1 MPNSRQNTADLT
13 QSMALIVVDV
23 QDCFIDTLADKNDF
37 LRRCAFAI
45 DAAQTLGI
53 QTIFTEQVPDK
64 LGSTNTLIKQRAR
77 NAEVFSKKSFSALA
91 APGIEPYLRDHEIY
105 HLLICGLETPICI
118 YQTALQ
124 SIDEDIDATFLTDAL
139 GCRRTEDGRLAIEAI
154 RQLDCQTLPSETVFY
169 SLLGS
174 ATHPNFRSFSKLVA
188 TYSNSSI
195 STQKILSEKPDTAR
209 IRSQSS
215 SSGTSKGSGR
225 KQRGPKSEATE
236 SRKAS
241 SAPKK
246 KLAKK
251 RTSQS
256 GKRKEAPSS
265 REPATKK
272 TAKKKS
278 RERQAARKA
287 ANVKTPG

>member
-1 MPNSRQNTADLT
+1 MNRKRFPLARKFF
-13 QSMALIVVDV
+13 VDV
-23 QDCFIDTLADKNDF
+23 LSSLPFLEPYPDNHAQLATKYCRSNAIHGPHSSRCSGLLHRYACRQRRLSKAMR
-37 LRRCAFAI
+37 LRYRCRPNAWNTDNLHRASPR
-45 DAAQTLGI
+45 QTRFHEHPT
-53 QTIFTEQVPDK
+53 QT
-64 LGSTNTLIKQRAR
+64 TNSQCKGLFQKELFGT
-77 NAEVFSKKSFSALA
+77 V
-91 APGIEPYLRDHEIY
+91 APGIESYLRDHEIY
-105 HLLICGLETPICI
+105 HVLICGLETPICI

-124 SIDEDIDATFLTDAL
+124 SIDEDIDATFLADAL

-154 RQLDCQTLPSETVFY
+154 RQLGCQTLPSETVFY

-215 SSGTSKGSGR
+215 SSGTSKGSGK

-236 SRKAS
+236 NKKAS
-241 SAPKK
+241 STTKK

-256 GKRKEAPSS
+256 GKRNEAPI
-265 REPATKK
+265 R
-272 TAKKKS
+272 
-278 RERQAARKA
+278 
-287 ANVKTPG
+287 

>member
-1 MPNSRQNTADLT
+1 
-13 QSMALIVVDV
+13 MALMVVDV
-23 QDCFIDTLADKNDF
+23 QDCFIDRLADKDDF

-64 LGSTNTLIKQRAR
+64 LGSTNALLKQRAR
-77 NAEVFSKKSFSALA
+77 HARVFSKKSFSALA
-91 APGIEPYLRDHEIY
+91 APGIESYLRDHEIY
-105 HLLICGLETPICI
+105 HILICGLETPICI

-188 TYSNSSI
+188 TFSNTSI
-195 STQKILSEKPDTAR
+195 TTQKILSEKPDTAR

-215 SSGTSKGSGR
+215 SSGTSKDSGKKKGR
-225 KQRGPKSEATE
+225 RKSEAAE
-236 SRKAS
+236 SKKAS
-241 SAPKK
+241 STPKK
-246 KLAKK
+246 KLAKE
-251 RTSQS
+251 RTSQP
-256 GKRKEAPSS
+256 GKDKEVPSS
-265 REPATKK
+265 LKPAKKK

-278 RERQAARKA
+278 RETQSARKA
-287 ANVKTPG
+287 AKVKTPL

>member
-13 QSMALIVVDV
+13 QSMALMVVDV
-23 QDCFIDTLADKNDF
+23 QDCFIDTLADKDDF

-53 QTIFTEQVPDK
+53 ETIFTEQVPDK
-64 LGSTNTLIKQRAR
+64 LGSTNTLLKQRAR
-77 NAEVFSKKSFSALA
+77 NAKVFSKKSFSALA
-91 APGIEPYLRDHEIY
+91 APGIESYLRDHEIY
-105 HLLICGLETPICI
+105 HVLVCGLETPICI

-139 GCRRTEDGRLAIEAI
+139 GSRRTEDGRLAIEAI

-174 ATHPNFRSFSKLVA
+174 ATHPKFRSFSKLVT

-209 IRSQSS
+209 IRSQNS
-215 SSGTSKGSGR
+215 SSGTSKGSGK
-225 KQRGPKSEATE
+225 KQKGPKSEASE
-236 SRKAS
+236 SKKAS
-241 SAPKK
+241 STPKK

-256 GKRKEAPSS
+256 GKRKEVPSS
-265 REPATKK
+265 RKSGEKQATRKV
-272 TAKKKS
+272 AK
-278 RERQAARKA
+278 
-287 ANVKTPG
+287 VKTPG

>member
-1 MPNSRQNTADLT
+1 MPNSPQNTADLT
-13 QSMALIVVDV
+13 QSMALMVVDV
-23 QDCFIDTLADKNDF
+23 QDCFIDRLADKDDF

-64 LGSTNTLIKQRAR
+64 LGSTNPLLKQRAR
-77 NAEVFSKKSFSALA
+77 HARVFSKKSFSALA
-91 APGIEPYLRDHEIY
+91 APGIESYLRDHEIY
-105 HLLICGLETPICI
+105 HILICGLETPICI

-139 GCRRTEDGRLAIEAI
+139 GCRRTEDGQLAIEAI

-188 TYSNSSI
+188 TFSNTSI
-195 STQKILSEKPDTAR
+195 TTQQILSEKPDTAR

-215 SSGTSKGSGR
+215 SSGTSKDSVKKKR
-225 KQRGPKSEATE
+225 RRKSEAAE
-236 SRKAS
+236 SKKAS
-241 SAPKK
+241 STPKK
-246 KLAKK
+246 KLAKE

-256 GKRKEAPSS
+256 GKGKEVPSS
-265 REPATKK
+265 LKPAKKK
-272 TAKKKS
+272 TAKK
-278 RERQAARKA
+278 
-287 ANVKTPG
+287 

>member
-1 MPNSRQNTADLT
+1 MPSSRKSTADLT

-23 QDCFIDTLADKNDF
+23 QDCFIDALADKDDF

-53 QTIFTEQVPDK
+53 RTIFTEQVPDK
-64 LGSTNTLIKQRAR
+64 LGPTSALLKQRAR
-77 NAEVFSKKSFSALA
+77 NPKVFSKKSFSAFA
-91 APGIEPYLRDHEIY
+91 APGIETYLRDNEIY
-105 HLLICGLETPICI
+105 HVLVCGLETSICI

-124 SIDEDIDATFLTDAL
+124 SLDEDIDATFLTDAL
-139 GCRRTEDGRLAIEAI
+139 GCRRVEDGRLAIEAI

-209 IRSQSS
+209 IRFQSS
-215 SSGTSKGSGR
+215 SSGTSKGSGK
-225 KQRGPKSEATE
+225 KQKGPKSEAAE
-236 SRKAS
+236 SKKTPS
-241 SAPKK
+241 TPKK

-265 REPATKK
+265 RKPAKKK

-278 RERQAARKA
+278 PENRATRKGA
-287 ANVKTPG
+287 KVKTPG

>member
-1 MPNSRQNTADLT
+1 
-13 QSMALIVVDV
+13 MALIVVDI
-23 QDCFIDTLADKNDF
+23 QDCFIDTLANKDEF

-53 QTIFTEQVPDK
+53 ETIFTEQVPDK
-64 LGSTNTLIKQRAR
+64 IGSTNTLLKQRAH
-77 NAEVFSKKSFSALA
+77 NAKVFSKKSFSALA
-91 APGIEPYLRDHEIY
+91 APGIESYLRDHEIY
-105 HLLICGLETPICI
+105 HVLVCGLETPICI

-139 GCRRTEDGRLAIEAI
+139 GCRRTEDGRQAIAAI

-188 TYSNSSI
+188 TYSNSRI

-215 SSGTSKGSGR
+215 SSGTSKGSG
-225 KQRGPKSEATE
+225 KKHEGPKSKACE
-236 SRKAS
+236 SKKAS
-241 SAPKK
+241 STLKK

-256 GKRKEAPSS
+256 GKRKEAPSGRNS
-265 REPATKK
+265 
-272 TAKKKS
+272 AKKKPAKKKLGEKQGS
-278 RERQAARKA
+278 RKVAK
-287 ANVKTPG
+287 VKTHG